1 MGPDKP
7 GHTYGHFYELLGIK
21 SSLIDFANTPD
32 AAVFHNVFESHL
44 YKQLCGALKRVYVT
58 VDDDERTP
66 CTGIKWAAGSDSIN
80 QLKCRNFFGA
90 ELATLC
96 PACRTR
102 NSIGLC
108 DKCGAPYIKGE
119 LKGVDVNSDKVSA

>member
-1 MGPDKP
+1 M
-7 GHTYGHFYELLGIK
+7 TLLSIAF
-21 SSLIDFANTPD
+21 SLIDFADTAE
-32 AAVFHNVFESHL
+32 AAVFHSVFESHL
-44 YKQLCGALKRVYVT
+44 YRDLCAALKRAEVT
-58 VDDDERTP
+58 VVTVSGTSVRTP